1 MWRFHPEPDGCFR
14 FALAHAQLF
23 RRLGHDDGPLT
34 ALGETVASEGR
45 PQIEKLLATVIQLKA
60 SDLHITVGQPP
71 VIRHHGRMRRLDT
84 KSLNND
90 DATSLMKA
98 ITPDRCQQELQE
110 KGGSDF
116 AIEFTDGYRFRVAVF
131 KQRGNIGLVLRRIPS
146 QFLTFEQLRMP
157 DAIKRLI
164 TRPRGLLLVT
174 GPTGSGK
181 TTSLASMMN
190 FINDNYDRHMITL
203 EDPIEY
209 YHQHKKC
216 TVNQREIGVD
226 VPDFK
231 EGIRRALRM
240 DPDIILVGEMRDL
253 ATIHAAIEA
262 AETGHVVFGTLHTSG
277 ASSTINRII
286 DVFPKEQQ
294 DQIRTQLSTALIGV
308 LSQALLPRKPDGL
321 VAAYEMMVVT
331 PAIQNLIRENKTYRI
346 DSSIQT
352 GRKHGMFLL
361 DESLF
366 KLWKDGLVEKEEAL
380 MRAAKPTDLAA
391 KIALAE
397 RGEMEDEDEE
407 YDEDEDEDEDDDDD
421 DDEDDNR
428 RRGAYRRR

>member
-1 MWRFHPEPDGCFR
+1 M
-14 FALAHAQLF
+14 
-23 RRLGHDDGPLT
+23 
-34 ALGETVASEGR
+34 
-45 PQIEKLLATVIQLKA
+45 
-60 SDLHITVGQPP
+60 
-71 VIRHHGRMRRLDT
+71 
-84 KSLNND
+84 KS
-90 DATSLMKA
+90 

-110 KGGSDF
+110 KGGADF

-146 QFLTFEQLRMP
+146 QFLTFEQIGMP
-157 DAIKRLI
+157 DAVKRLI

-190 FINDNYDRHMITL
+190 FLNENYDRHMITL

-209 YHQHKKC
+209 YHKHKKC

-253 ATIHAAIEA
+253 ETIHAAIEA
-262 AETGHVVFGTLHTSG
+262 AETGHVVFATLHTSG

-308 LSQALLPRKPDGL
+308 LSQGLLPKKPEGL
-321 VAAYEMMVVT
+321 IAAYEMMVVT

-366 KLWKDGLVEKEEAL
+366 KLWRDGLVEKEECL
-380 MRAAKPTDLAA
+380 LRASKPAELAA
-391 KIALAE
+391 KIGQAE
-397 RGEMEDEDEE
+397 RGVFDEDEDEE
-407 YDEDEDEDEDDDDD
+407 DEDEDEDEEDDDEED
-421 DDEDDNR
+421 DDEDPPRRGGNIR
-428 RRGAYRRR
+428 RR

>member
-1 MWRFHPEPDGCFR
+1 M
-14 FALAHAQLF
+14 
-23 RRLGHDDGPLT
+23 
-34 ALGETVASEGR
+34 
-45 PQIEKLLATVIQLKA
+45 EKLLSTDIQLKA
-60 SDLHITVGQPP
+60 SDIHISVGQPP
-71 VIRHHGRMRRLDT
+71 VVRHHGRMRKLDT
-84 KSLNND
+84 KVLDSD
-90 DATSLMKA
+90 DTTGLMKS

-110 KGGSDF
+110 KGGTDF
-116 AIEFTDGYRFRVAVF
+116 AIEFTDGYRFRTAVF
-131 KQRGNIGLVLRRIPS
+131 KQRGNIGIVLRRIPS
-146 QFLTFEQLRMP
+146 AFLSFEQIGMP

-181 TTSLASMMN
+181 TTSLASMIN
-190 FINDNYDRHMITL
+190 FINENYDRHIITL

-209 YHQHKKC
+209 YHKHGKC

-253 ATIHAAIEA
+253 ETIHAAIEA
-262 AETGHVVFGTLHTSG
+262 AETGHVVFATLHTSG

-294 DQIRTQLSTALIGV
+294 DQIRTQLSTALMGV
-308 LSQALLPRKPDGL
+308 LSQALLPKKPEGL
-321 VAAYEMMVVT
+321 IAAYEMMVVT
-331 PAIQNLIRENKTYRI
+331 AAIQNLVRENKVYRI

-352 GRKHGMFLL
+352 GRKEGMFLL

-366 KLWKDGLVEKEEAL
+366 RLWKENLCDKEEVL
-380 MRAAKPTDLAA
+380 LKSSKPNELAA
-391 KIALAE
+391 KIAQAE
-397 RGEMEDEDEE
+397 RGL
-407 YDEDEDEDEDDDDD
+407 YDEDEDGD
-421 DDEDDNR
+421 
-428 RRGAYRRR
+428 

>member
-1 MWRFHPEPDGCFR
+1 VPANNVLID
-14 FALAHAQLF
+14 
-23 RRLGHDDGPLT
+23 
-34 ALGETVASEGR
+34 
-45 PQIEKLLATVIQLKA
+45 KLLATVISLKA
-60 SDLHITVGQPP
+60 SDLHIAVGQPP
-71 VIRHHGRMRRLDT
+71 VIRHQGRMRRLDT
-84 KSLNND
+84 KILEQD
-90 DATSLMKA
+90 DTTALMKS

-116 AIEFTDGYRFRVAVF
+116 AIEFTDGYRFRVAIF
-131 KQRGNIGLVLRRIPS
+131 KQRGNIGMVLRRIPS
-146 QFLTFEQLRMP
+146 AFLTFEQVGMP

-181 TTSLASMMN
+181 TTSLASMIN
-190 FINDNYDRHMITL
+190 FINENYDRHIITM

-209 YHQHKKC
+209 YHKHKKC
-216 TVNQREIGVD
+216 TINQREIGVD
-226 VPDFK
+226 VHSFP
-231 EGIRRALRM
+231 EALRRALRM

-253 ATIHAAIEA
+253 DTIHAAIEA

-366 KLWKDGLVEKEEAL
+366 KLWKNGQVDKEEVL
-380 MRAAKPTDLAA
+380 MRAGKPAELAA
-391 KIALAE
+391 KIAQAE
-397 RGEMEDEDEE
+397 KGIYEDEE
-407 YDEDEDEDEDDDDD
+407 DEYEDEDEDEDEYDDDDD
-421 DDEDDNR
+421 DDEDER
-428 RRGAYRRR
+428 RPPSRGIRR

>member
-1 MWRFHPEPDGCFR
+1 MSAGSVLID
-14 FALAHAQLF
+14 
-23 RRLGHDDGPLT
+23 
-34 ALGETVASEGR
+34 
-45 PQIEKLLATVIQLKA
+45 KLLTTVIQLKA

-71 VIRHHGRMRRLDT
+71 VVRHNGRMRRLDT
-84 KSLNND
+84 KVLDPD
-90 DATSLMKA
+90 DTTALMKS

-110 KGGSDF
+110 IGGSDF
-116 AIEFTDGYRFRVAVF
+116 AIEFVDGYRFRVAIF
-131 KQRGNIGLVLRRIPS
+131 KQRGNIGMVLRRIPS
-146 QFLTFEQLRMP
+146 TFLTFEQIGMP
-157 DAIKRLI
+157 EAVKRLI
-164 TRPRGLLLVT
+164 VRPRGLLLVT

-190 FINDNYDRHMITL
+190 FLNDNYDRHMITL

-209 YHQHKKC
+209 YHKHKKC

-231 EGIRRALRM
+231 EGIKRALRM

-262 AETGHVVFGTLHTSG
+262 AETGHVVFGTLHTSS
-277 ASSTINRII
+277 ASSTVNRII
-286 DVFPKEQQ
+286 DVFPKDQQ

-308 LSQALLPRKPDGL
+308 LAQTLLPKKPEG
-321 VAAYEMMVVT
+321 VIASYEMMVVT

-352 GRKHGMFLL
+352 GKKDGMFLM

-366 KLWKDGLVEKEEAL
+366 RLWKNDLVAKEEVL
-380 MRAAKPTDLAA
+380 LKTSKPAELAA
-391 KIALAE
+391 RILQAE
-397 RGEMEDEDEE
+397 RGELDEDDED
-407 YDEDEDEDEDDDDD
+407 DEDEDEDRDDDDDD
-421 DDEDDNR
+421 DDEDDDD
-428 RRGAYRRR
+428 

>member
-1 MWRFHPEPDGCFR
+1 MID
-14 FALAHAQLF
+14 
-23 RRLGHDDGPLT
+23 
-34 ALGETVASEGR
+34 
-45 PQIEKLLATVIQLKA
+45 KLLATVIQLKA

-84 KSLNND
+84 KVLDND
-90 DATSLMKA
+90 DTTALMKS
-98 ITPDRCQQELQE
+98 ITPDRCQQELQSV
-110 KGGSDF
+110 GGADF

-131 KQRGNIGLVLRRIPS
+131 KQRGSIGMVLRRIPS
-146 QFLTFEQLRMP
+146 QFLTFEQIGMP
-157 DAIKRLI
+157 EAIRRLI

-181 TTSLASMMN
+181 TTSLASMMDFLN
-190 FINDNYDRHMITL
+190 TNYDKHMITL

-209 YHQHKKC
+209 FHKHKKC

-262 AETGHVVFGTLHTSG
+262 AETGHVVFGTLHTNG

-308 LSQALLPRKPDGL
+308 LSQALLPKKPEGL

-331 PAIQNLIRENKTYRI
+331 PAIQNLIRENKVYRI

-361 DESLF
+361 DENLF
-366 KLWKDGLVEKEEAL
+366 RLWKEGLVEKEEVL
-380 MRAAKPTDLAA
+380 QRSGKPADLAY
-391 KIALAE
+391 KISQAE
-397 RGEMEDEDEE
+397 KGILEDED
-407 YDEDEDEDEDDDDD
+407 YDDDEDEDDEDDDGDEDDD
-421 DDEDDNR
+421 DYDKRMKKRRQRRDED
-428 RRGAYRRR
+428 

>member
-1 MWRFHPEPDGCFR
+1 
-14 FALAHAQLF
+14 
-23 RRLGHDDGPLT
+23 
-34 ALGETVASEGR
+34 VAATGS
-45 PQIEKLLATVIQLKA
+45 PQIDKLLATVIQLKA
-60 SDLHITVGQPP
+60 SDLHVTVGQPP

-84 KSLNND
+84 KNLEQD
-90 DATSLMKA
+90 DTTALMKS

-116 AIEFTDGYRFRVAVF
+116 AIEFTDGYRFRVAIF
-131 KQRGNIGLVLRRIPS
+131 KQRGNIGMVLRRIPS
-146 QFLTFEQLRMP
+146 QFLTFEQIGMP
-157 DAIKRLI
+157 EAIKRLI

-181 TTSLASMMN
+181 TTSLASMIN
-190 FINDNYDRHMITL
+190 FINQNYDRHIITL

-209 YHQHKKC
+209 YHKHGKC

-253 ATIHAAIEA
+253 ETIHAAIEA

-277 ASSTINRII
+277 ASSTVNRII

-308 LSQALLPRKPDGL
+308 LSQTLMPKKPEGV
-321 VAAYEMMVVT
+321 VAAYEMMVMT
-331 PAIQNLIRENKTYRI
+331 AAIQNLIRENKSYRI

-366 KLWKDGLVEKEEAL
+366 RLWRDNVCAKEEVL
-380 MRAAKPTDLAA
+380 MRASKPTELAA
-391 KIALAE
+391 KIAQAE
-397 RGEMEDEDEE
+397 RGVYDEDGEE
-407 YDEDEDEDEDDDDD
+407 EDEDEDEDDEDE
-421 DDEDDNR
+421 DEDDEPR
-428 RRGAYRRR
+428 RKPGRR